1 MTTDSTTSTPL
12 GAPGA
17 LIFDLDGTLVDTV
30 GTRVDSWMETFP
42 DYGIHADAAYLA
54 PMMGYDGRRLAG
66 MVAEH
71 YGVALGPGVDVEIDI
86 AAGARFRELNARPR
100 VLPGVAEIL
109 GALGA
114 RGLPWAIATSSLP
127 EDARNSVAALELP
140 SPPVIC
146 DGADVV
152 HAKPAPDLLFKAAD
166 LLGID
171 PGAVWYV
178 GDSRWDMI
186 AATAAGMSP
195 IAVLTGA
202 TDEATLRA
210 DGAAVVYATL
220 HELLAQIP

>member
-1 MTTDSTTSTPL
+1 MSTDTSTSPL
-12 GAPGA
+12 LGTPGA

-30 GTRVDSWMETFP
+30 GTRVESWMATFP
-42 DYGIHADAAYLA
+42 DYGIHPDADYLA
-54 PMMGYDGRRLAG
+54 PMMGYDGRLLAG

-71 YGVALGPGVDVEIDI
+71 YGVAIGPGVDVEIDI
-86 AAGARFRELNARPR
+86 AAGTRFRELNAQPR
-100 VLPGVAEIL
+100 VLPGAHEIVA
-109 GALGA
+109 ALEK

-127 EDARNSVAALELP
+127 EDARTSVAALALA

-146 DGADVV
+146 DGADVE
-152 HAKPAPDLLFKAAD
+152 HAKPAPDLLLKAAG

-186 AATAAGMSP
+186 AATAAGMTA

-202 TDEATLRA
+202 TDEATLRE
-210 DGAAVVYATL
+210 DGAAVVYPTL
-220 HELLAQIP
+220 EELLRVLP